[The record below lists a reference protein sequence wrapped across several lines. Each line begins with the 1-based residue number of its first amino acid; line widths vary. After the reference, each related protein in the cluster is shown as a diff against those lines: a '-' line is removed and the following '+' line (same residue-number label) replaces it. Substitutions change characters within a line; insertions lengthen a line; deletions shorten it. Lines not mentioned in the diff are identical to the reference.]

1 MEILSNMKKL
11 IVLTGPTGSGKTEF
25 SLYLA
30 KKINGAIVNADS
42 RNVYKFLDLGT
53 DKPKNLK
60 VENYLFDFVYPKNQ
74 YSLFDWLS
82 DVEKI
87 IKKTTKP
94 IIIVGGT
101 WLWIKALVQGWELP
115 KVGPNKKLRKELE
128 NLSVERLQEILKKL
142 DPRRF
147 KELKENV
154 KNKRRLI
161 RAIEIAK
168 SLGKV
173 PKIKKKKKYEI
184 LLLAIKRK
192 KLEKIIKKRILDSI
206 KNGLIDE
213 IKNLHEKKG
222 ISYKKIQSFG
232 LRYRYFTLFL
242 LKKLTLKEAVEKT
255 YKDTLKYAKTQ
266 IREIKKLK
274 PIWISKKS
282 EALKIT
288 KNFLKEEVM
297 P

>member
-1 MEILSNMKKL
+1 MEVLSNMKKL

-60 VENYLFDFVYPKNQ
+60 VENYLFDFVHPKNQ

-115 KVGPNKKLRKELE
+115 KVGPNKKLRKKLE
-128 NLSVERLQEILKKL
+128 NLSVEQLQEILKKL

-173 PKIKKKKKYEI
+173 PTIKKKKKYEI

-192 KLEKIIKKRILDSI
+192 KLEKIIKKRILGSL
-206 KNGLIDE
+206 KNGLIEE
-213 IKNLHEKKG
+213 IKNLHEKKR

-242 LKKLTLKEAVEKT
+242 LKKITLKEAVEKT

-282 EALKIT
+282 EALKLT
-288 KNFLKEEVM
+288 KNFLKKVM
-297 P
+297 S

>member
-1 MEILSNMKKL
+1 MKKL

-60 VENYLFDFVYPKNQ
+60 VENYLFDFVHPKNQ

-115 KVGPNKKLRKELE
+115 KVGPNKKLRKKLE
-128 NLSVERLQEILKKL
+128 NLSVEQLQEILKKL

-173 PKIKKKKKYEI
+173 PTIKKKKKYEI

-192 KLEKIIKKRILDSI
+192 KLEKIIKKRILDSL
-206 KNGLIDE
+206 KNGLIEE
-213 IKNLHEKKG
+213 IKNLHEKKR

-242 LKKLTLKEAVEKT
+242 LKKITLKEAVEKT

-282 EALKIT
+282 EALKLT
-288 KNFLKEEVM
+288 KNFLKKVM
-297 P
+297 S

>member
-1 MEILSNMKKL
+1 MEVLSNMKKL

-60 VENYLFDFVYPKNQ
+60 VENYLFDFVHPKNQ

-115 KVGPNKKLRKELE
+115 KVGPNKKLRKKLE
-128 NLSVERLQEILKKL
+128 NLSVEQLQEILKKL

-173 PKIKKKKKYEI
+173 PTIKKKKKYEI

-192 KLEKIIKKRILDSI
+192 KLEKIIKKRILDSL
-206 KNGLIDE
+206 KNGLIEE
-213 IKNLHEKKG
+213 IKNLHEKKR

-242 LKKLTLKEAVEKT
+242 LKKITLKEAVEKT

-282 EALKIT
+282 EALKLT
-288 KNFLKEEVM
+288 KNFLKKVM
-297 P
+297 S